1 MTGNKPHLAQPRSAT
16 REKVLAAAERL
27 LGEGSA
33 EFSMRDL
40 AYAAG
45 VSFATPF
52 NQFGSKLSIMRALS
66 AKRIELMHERT
77 ATISL
82 SADASERVLQVVA
95 IASAVMNEKSGIN
108 RAVMG
113 AIGAPGVEPGDVRE
127 RSRALWA
134 AALGNGVGLAA
145 EHEELGR
152 SVLPDQLAIAFR
164 GVLSFWTAGEIPDED
179 LHREALAAAATLLF
193 GFVGYARQKQLAGLI
208 NTTSP

>member
-1 MTGNKPHLAQPRSAT
+1 
-16 REKVLAAAERL
+16 
-27 LGEGSA
+27 
-33 EFSMRDL
+33 MRDL
-40 AYAAG
+40 AHAAG

-66 AKRIELMHERT
+66 AGRIECMHER
-77 ATISL
+77 AAAASL

-95 IASAVMNEKSGIN
+95 IAAAVMNEKSSIN

-113 AIGAPGVEPGDVRE
+113 AISAPGVEPGDIRE

-134 AALGNGVGLAA
+134 AALGNGAGLAT

-152 SVLPDQLAIAFR
+152 SILPDQLAIAFR
-164 GVLSFWTAGEIPDED
+164 GVLSFWTAGEIQDED

-193 GFVGYARQKQLAGLI
+193 GFVGNARQKQLAGLT
-208 NTTSP
+208 NAMPR